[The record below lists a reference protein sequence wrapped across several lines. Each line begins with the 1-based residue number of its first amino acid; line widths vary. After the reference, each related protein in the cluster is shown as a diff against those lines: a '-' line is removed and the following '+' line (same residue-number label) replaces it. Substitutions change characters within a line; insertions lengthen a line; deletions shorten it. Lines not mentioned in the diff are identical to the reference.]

1 MSTDAKQ
8 RRKRIVVIAGAVGGG
23 VLSLT
28 TSLLMD
34 YLFADSL
41 TGSWR
46 EAIAGDLQRAF
57 SLSLSPDSATVY
69 ILFIVVLA
77 FMASV
82 GAGIGAFFALI
93 VNRFLNFLES

>member
-1 MSTDAKQ
+1 MKDKQ
-8 RRKRIVVIAGAVGGG
+8 SKRKRMIIYIGAGVGGA
-23 VLSLT
+23 LSLT

-41 TGSWR
+41 AGSWR

-69 ILFIVVLA
+69 ILFILVLA
-77 FMASV
+77 FLASV

-93 VNRFLNFLES
+93 VNRFLGFLES